1 MATKKLTK
9 WCIIQTHE
17 IFESIEL
24 TVLVDQRRDTNL
36 LGRKAPSSFF
46 FFYPNGILSLPPG
59 LTQQPG
65 AVYLSPFCIG
75 QFPLFRGISK
85 PILGLAWAATGDS
98 PRHPHRRAFP
108 HSPSVF
114 PSSVLFSLSLLRPSC
129 NPRQSPLSRP
139 ALPTDPSFQPPPLQ
153 KEKSLRLL
161 VPGRGWVV
169 STLTGDVTGA
179 TRLADAVA
187 VTSHRTRSL
196 ADTFYRHFYCT
207 PSLIAAEVGDT
218 NRGGSNEFV
227 LSQTLHISLSLSL
240 SLSLFLSLLRCL
252 YLSTS
257 LSSRLYHSLCGSM
270 ALPKSTSWNI
280 RSDVLV
286 LKTEYR
292 EEKNSLYIREKKRI
306 FIIRSQTIILLR
318 LLFIEV
324 NNFTY
329 FLIFLIYYF

>member
-1 MATKKLTK
+1 M
-9 WCIIQTHE
+9 
-17 IFESIEL
+17 
-24 TVLVDQRRDTNL
+24 VLVDQRRDTNL
-36 LGRKAPSSFF
+36 LGRKASSSFF

-129 NPRQSPLSRP
+129 NPRQSPPSRP
-139 ALPTDPSFQPPPLQ
+139 ALPTDPSFQPPPPPER
-153 KEKSLRLL
+153 EKPAASR
-161 VPGRGWVV
+161 PGSGLGCFHPHRWRHRRHPIGRCRG
-169 STLTGDVTGA
+169 GDVTSDSLIGRHVLS
-179 TRLADAVA
+179 TFLLY
-187 VTSHRTRSL
+187 TLSHRRRSGWHEPGWLERVRSL
-196 ADTFYRHFYCT
+196 SNSSYFY
-207 PSLIAAEVGDT
+207 
-218 NRGGSNEFV
+218 
-227 LSQTLHISLSLSL
+227 LSLSL